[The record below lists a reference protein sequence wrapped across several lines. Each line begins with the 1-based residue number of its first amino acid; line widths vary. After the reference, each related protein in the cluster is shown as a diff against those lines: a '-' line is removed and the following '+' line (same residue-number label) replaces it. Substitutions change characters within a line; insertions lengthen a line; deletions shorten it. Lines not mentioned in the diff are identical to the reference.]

1 MKVRAAVM
9 RAGSAPF
16 TIEELSLEEPRDDE
30 VLVRMVA
37 VGMCHTDLLSR
48 ELPPEFF
55 GGPQVYGHEGAGV
68 VEGVGAAVSDLAVGD
83 HVVLSF
89 NHCNACPACA
99 KGRLPYCYNLTQY
112 NMSGGRPDG
121 SKAFN
126 DGDGNAVGSHY
137 FGQSSF
143 ASHAVVARTSVVKVN
158 PKHDLA
164 IMGPL
169 GCGVQTG
176 AGAILNTLDVQPG
189 SSVVITGA
197 GALGLSAVMAAKV
210 AGAGTIIA
218 VDRHASRL
226 ELATRFGATATL
238 SGTPQEITAGIHA
251 ATGGGAD
258 YAFDTTGNAAVVRA
272 SFEGLNNLGTIGLAG
287 VGFGDLT
294 FDFLSMIGGRTIT
307 GVMEGDSTP
316 SEFIPRL
323 AQLNADGKFPYHELI
338 TTFPIEQINEAEA
351 ASASG
356 AVIKP
361 VLTFE

>member
-1 MKVRAAVM
+1 MQVRAAVL
-9 RAGSAPF
+9 RAGNGPF
-16 TIEELSLEEPRDDE
+16 TIEDLELEGPRDNE

-55 GGPQVYGHEGAGV
+55 TGPQVYGHEGSGV
-68 VEGVGAAVSDLAVGD
+68 VEALGTGVSDLAVGD

-89 NHCNACPACA
+89 NHCGTCPACG
-99 KGRLPYCYNLTQY
+99 KGKLPYCYNFGQY
-112 NMSGGRPDG
+112 NMSGGRTDG
-121 SKAFN
+121 SKAFTGA
-126 DGDGNAVGSHY
+126 DGIPVGSHF

-143 ASHAVVARTSVVKVN
+143 ASHSVVARTSVVKVD
-158 PKHDLA
+158 PSYDLSM
-164 IMGPL
+164 MGPL

-197 GALGLSAVMAAKV
+197 GALGLSAVMAATV
-210 AGAGTIIA
+210 AGATTIVA

-226 ELATRFGATATL
+226 ELATKFGATSIL
-238 SGTPQEITAGIHA
+238 SGTPAEITAGILD

-272 SFEGLNNLGTIGLAG
+272 AFEGLNNLGTIGLAG
-287 VGFGDLT
+287 VGFGDITL
-294 FDFLSMIGGRTIT
+294 DYLSLIGGRTIT

-316 SEFIPRL
+316 NEFIPRL
-323 AQLNADGKFPYHELI
+323 AALNADGRFPYHELI
-338 TTFPIEQINEAEA
+338 TTFPIEQINDAEA
-351 ASASG
+351 ASANGS
-356 AVIKP
+356 VIKP
-361 VLTFE
+361 VLVF